1 MKRAVQIIVFLC
13 VISVVNAYGNTDRWL
28 SMEANTVDT
37 ENNKWYFTSISQ
49 SESSPFYRLYGDSL
63 IAEIWDNVRQW
74 YAIRGDSNLYLGE
87 ESGFHKAFSKNL
99 LPTSAF
105 GNIWLAGEE
114 LSVEKGH
121 YYHTLELGQEGSYKC
136 SLPVRGVMILEDN
149 CIIPAVAI
157 TETREFKS
165 HIGRDSLSA
174 ESSVSKDITRT
185 RWFVEGDIL
194 PVAMQTTKKESIRGK
209 EISSKTYTYLLD
221 NTELPINEETVRGM
235 QIQQALDNA
244 DITYE
249 NNVIRI
255 NGFFPSDTRL
265 KLYISNF
272 QGSLFHLEP
281 IEVMA
286 EGKNTE
292 IRLPSLSSGQ
302 YIVTISADTPT
313 GRKIIVN
320 I

>member
-1 MKRAVQIIVFLC
+1 
-13 VISVVNAYGNTDRWL
+13 
-28 SMEANTVDT
+28 
-37 ENNKWYFTSISQ
+37 
-49 SESSPFYRLYGDSL
+49 
-63 IAEIWDNVRQW
+63 
-74 YAIRGDSNLYLGE
+74 
-87 ESGFHKAFSKNL
+87 
-99 LPTSAF
+99 
-105 GNIWLAGEE
+105 
-114 LSVEKGH
+114 
-121 YYHTLELGQEGSYKC
+121 
-136 SLPVRGVMILEDN
+136 
-149 CIIPAVAI
+149 
-157 TETREFKS
+157 
-165 HIGRDSLSA
+165 
-174 ESSVSKDITRT
+174 
-185 RWFVEGDIL
+185 
-194 PVAMQTTKKESIRGK
+194 MQTTKKESIRGK